1 MIIRCTFV
9 KRGRKN
15 GRKNICLLGREEERR
30 RGQPG
35 QQNQARLGD
44 LDEKKRPDAGEI

>member
-9 KRGRKN
+9 KRGRKS

-30 RGQPG
+30 RGATRPTRPG
-35 QQNQARLGD
+35 WGD
-44 LDEKKRPDAGEI
+44 LDEKKRPHAGEI